1 MEGHVRRRDFIK
13 VIAGSVAV
21 WPLVADAQQ
30 SNRLR
35 RVGLLMGYPVGDA
48 EGQANL
54 AVFRRRLEE
63 LGWIEGRNVQ
73 IDIRW
78 GGADPDKARTFAK
91 ELVEMAPDVIVPN
104 TNLMMAI
111 LQKEANTIPIVF
123 VYVGDPVGS
132 GYVTNLARPGGN
144 TTGFSALD
152 SAIGGKWLELLK
164 EIAPHVTRVAVIL
177 HPETPP
183 NVGFLRAAEAAAPSF
198 GVKVIALGAHS
209 AAEIEDPVTKFAAE
223 VNGGLIIAPHAVTL
237 VNRNVIIGL
246 AARYRLPAVYG
257 FRIFATSGGLL
268 SYGTNPRDQFRRG
281 ASYVDRIL
289 KGEKPGDLPVQNP
302 TGHELVINLKTAK
315 ALGLD
320 VPPLLQQRADEFARI
335 KVRCPL
341 LAQSGHPDPLNQC
354 PL

>member
-1 MEGHVRRRDFIK
+1 MRRREFITL
-13 VIAGSVAV
+13 VGGVAATA
-21 WPLVADAQQ
+21 WPLAVRAQQ
-30 SNRLR
+30 SNRMR
-35 RVGLLMGYPVGDA
+35 RVGLLMGYLEGDA

-54 AVFRRRLEE
+54 TVFRQGLQA
-63 LGWIEGRNVQ
+63 LGWIEDRNIQ
-73 IDIRW
+73 IDVRW
-78 GGADPDKARTFAK
+78 GGADPDKARTFAR
-91 ELVEMAPDVIVPN
+91 ELVAMAPDVIVPN

-111 LQKEANTIPIVF
+111 LQKETHTLPIVF
-123 VYVGDPVGS
+123 VFVGDPVAS

-198 GVKVIALGAHS
+198 GIKVIAIGVHS

-223 VNGGLIIAPHAVTL
+223 ANGALIIAPHAVTL
-237 VNRNVIIGL
+237 VNRNVIIEL

-302 TGHELVINLKTAK
+302 IEYHLVINLKTAK

-320 VPPLLQQRADEFARI
+320 VPPLLQQRADE
-335 KVRCPL
+335 L
-341 LAQSGHPDPLNQC
+341 LE
-354 PL
+354 

>member
-1 MEGHVRRRDFIK
+1 MRRREFVCLIGA
-13 VIAGSVAV
+13 AGAT
-21 WPLVADAQQ
+21 WPLAARSQQ
-30 SNRLR
+30 SNRMR
-35 RVGLLMGYPVGDA
+35 RVGLLMGYLEGDA

-54 AVFRRRLEE
+54 TVFRQGLQA
-63 LGWIEGRNVQ
+63 LGWIENRNIQ
-73 IDIRW
+73 IDVRW
-78 GGADPDKARTFAK
+78 GGADPDKARTLAR
-91 ELVEMAPDVIVPN
+91 ELVAMAPDVIVPN

-111 LQKEANTIPIVF
+111 LQKETHTLPIVF
-123 VYVGDPVGS
+123 VFVGDPVAS

-198 GVKVIALGAHS
+198 GVRVIALGAHS
-209 AAEIEDPVTKFAAE
+209 AAEIEDSVTKFAAE
-223 VNGGLIIAPHAVTL
+223 ANGGLIIAPHAVTL

-302 TGHELVINLKTAK
+302 IEYQLVINLKTAK

-320 VPPLLQQRADEFARI
+320 VPPLLQQRADE
-335 KVRCPL
+335 L
-341 LAQSGHPDPLNQC
+341 LE
-354 PL
+354 

>member
-1 MEGHVRRRDFIK
+1 MRRREF
-13 VIAGSVAV
+13 VCLMGAAGAT
-21 WPLVADAQQ
+21 WPLVARAQQ
-30 SNRLR
+30 SNRMR
-35 RVGLLMGYPVGDA
+35 RVGLLMGYLEGDA

-54 AVFRRRLEE
+54 TVFRQGLQA
-63 LGWIEGRNVQ
+63 LGWIEDRNIQ
-73 IDIRW
+73 IDVRW
-78 GGADPDKARTFAK
+78 GGADPDKARTFAR
-91 ELVEMAPDVIVPN
+91 ELVAMAPDVIVPN

-111 LQKEANTIPIVF
+111 LQKETHTIPIVF
-123 VYVGDPVGS
+123 VFVGDPVAS

-152 SAIGGKWLELLK
+152 SAVGGKWLELLK
-164 EIAPHVTRVAVIL
+164 EIAPHVNRVAVIL

-198 GVKVIALGAHS
+198 GVKVIAIGVHS

-223 VNGGLIIAPHAVTL
+223 ANGGLIIAPHAVTL
-237 VNRNVIIGL
+237 VNRNLIIEL

-302 TGHELVINLKTAK
+302 IEYQLVINLKTAK
-315 ALGLD
+315 ELGLD
-320 VPPLLQQRADEFARI
+320 VPPLLQQRADE
-335 KVRCPL
+335 L
-341 LAQSGHPDPLNQC
+341 LE
-354 PL
+354 

>member
-1 MEGHVRRRDFIK
+1 MRRREFITL
-13 VIAGSVAV
+13 VGGVATTA
-21 WPLVADAQQ
+21 WPLAVRGQQ
-30 SNRLR
+30 SNRMR
-35 RVGLLMGYPVGDA
+35 RVGLLMGYLEGDA

-54 AVFRRRLEE
+54 TVFRQGLQA
-63 LGWIEGRNVQ
+63 LGWIEDRNIQ
-73 IDIRW
+73 IDVRW
-78 GGADPDKARTFAK
+78 GGADPDKARTLAR
-91 ELVEMAPDVIVPN
+91 ELVAMAPDVIVPN

-111 LQKEANTIPIVF
+111 LQKETHTLPIVF
-123 VYVGDPVGS
+123 VFVGDPVAS

-144 TTGFSALD
+144 ATGFSALD

-223 VNGGLIIAPHAVTL
+223 ANGGLIIAPHAVTL

-302 TGHELVINLKTAK
+302 IEYQLVINLKTAK

-320 VPPLLQQRADEFARI
+320 VPPLLQQRADE
-335 KVRCPL
+335 L
-341 LAQSGHPDPLNQC
+341 LE
-354 PL
+354 

>member
-1 MEGHVRRRDFIK
+1 MRRREFITL
-13 VIAGSVAV
+13 VGGVATTA
-21 WPLVADAQQ
+21 WPLAVRGQQ
-30 SNRLR
+30 SNRMR
-35 RVGLLMGYPVGDA
+35 RVGLLMGYLEGDA
-48 EGQANL
+48 DGQTNL
-54 AVFRRRLEE
+54 AAFRQGLQA
-63 LGWIEGRNVQ
+63 LGWIEDRNIQ
-73 IDIRW
+73 IDVRW
-78 GGADPDKARTFAK
+78 GGADPDKARTLAR
-91 ELVEMAPDVIVPN
+91 ELVAMAPDVIVPN

-111 LQKEANTIPIVF
+111 LQKETNTLPIVF
-123 VYVGDPVGS
+123 VFVGDPVAS

-223 VNGGLIIAPHAVTL
+223 ANGGLIIAPHAVTL

-302 TGHELVINLKTAK
+302 IEYQLVINLKTAK
-315 ALGLD
+315 ALRSRRTSTS
-320 VPPLLQQRADEFARI
+320 PATRR
-335 KVRCPL
+335 
-341 LAQSGHPDPLNQC
+341 
-354 PL
+354 